1 MTIITNSDRFLALT
15 GFVKSYDGDVLNLFY
30 AKVKPTNLWLDHCF
44 SDCQE
49 SASELHDQLLAMAE
63 KFLASSQ
70 FDELEERLKLWALHI
85 EVAQEYAQDD
95 LSCFADEPE
104 ATEGDLFQD
113 KYNMYY
119 NEY

>member
-1 MTIITNSDRFLALT
+1 MNTITNLDRFLALT
-15 GFVKSYDGDVLNLFY
+15 GFVKSYDADVLNLFY
-30 AKVKPTNLWLDHCF
+30 TKVKPTKAWFDYCF

-49 SASELHDQLLAMAE
+49 SAKQLHDQLLAMAE
-63 KFLASSQ
+63 KFLTSIQ

-95 LSCFADEPE
+95 LSCFADESE

-113 KYNMYY
+113 KYDMFY